1 MSFSL
6 KRTLGISK
14 GGGGQN
20 YLNEALAGYRNL
32 QNPNLNDQLIQQ
44 SALQT
49 MDPTARNATLSA
61 LTQMQDI
68 ANQGGMTAIDR
79 SRLQQIKDNAATQ
92 ARGARE
98 AIAENAAQR
107 GIGGSG
113 FELAQSMLGQ
123 QAASDNAARQAIG
136 VNSAAQ
142 ERALAAMQASGQL
155 GSQMNQQDM
164 AKANALDAIKEFNTG
179 VRQQQYENDFNKAQ
193 GMAGVYGNQ
202 ANLEQERINRQNQWI
217 GGGLGALSSMF
228 GGKK

>member
-6 KRTLGISK
+6 KRTLGINK

-20 YLNEALAGYRNL
+20 YLEEALAGYRAL
-32 QNPNLNDQLIQQ
+32 QNPDINQQLIGQ
-44 SALQT
+44 SSLDT
-49 MDPTARNATLSA
+49 MDPTARNATLAA
-61 LTQMQDI
+61 LQQMQGV
-68 ANQGGMTAIDR
+68 ATQGGMTAIDK
-79 SRLQQIKDNAATQ
+79 SRLQQIQDQTATQ

-123 QAASDNAARQAIG
+123 QAASDSAARQAVD

-142 ERALAAMQASGQL
+142 QRALQAMQQTGQL
-155 GSQMNQQDM
+155 GGQINAQDM

-202 ANLEQERINRQNQWI
+202 ANLEQERLNRQNQWI
-217 GGGLGALSSMF
+217 GGGLGAVSNMF

>member
-6 KRTLGISK
+6 KRTLGINK

-79 SRLQQIKDNAATQ
+79 SRLQQIRDSAATQ